1 MSRHL
6 PDLAG
11 ELITVGHFGRC
22 SRSAIIMSVS
32 KLKSMDL
39 QILEPILREISR
51 LATSDEYSVPFWA
64 ALLWLFLLL
73 NRRASL
79 RLLWK
84 KLHIFQDNNLETEA
98 FSKIDAPLQALLLLL
113 AGFPFLK
120 LLPHGLGTKI
130 TPLAIC
136 ITSFLALHVFVSA
149 FDLAVFGWYFAKR
162 QDANVPS
169 VFRFVVLTAIYL
181 GVGLLLLNVT
191 LGINIMPL
199 LATSTLITAVFGFA
213 LQDTLKNLFSGLTMS
228 FEKRFKQGDWIMVGT
243 DPNTATLGQ
252 VVEIGWRSTKVRLRD
267 DDYAVIPN
275 QQCTASQ
282 LVNLTTPK
290 STHLIS
296 FDFPVKHTVDVDK
309 LRKTLVKSTSQAAG
323 VVKEPAAE
331 LLAAA
336 IKNDHLVLRL
346 RFWIDDLL
354 RMDQI
359 QSEIVER
366 TFKKLAEE
374 DLLPSS
380 DTK

>member
-1 MSRHL
+1 
-6 PDLAG
+6 
-11 ELITVGHFGRC
+11 
-22 SRSAIIMSVS
+22 
-32 KLKSMDL
+32 MDL
-39 QILEPILREISR
+39 KILEPLLYEITR
-51 LATSDEYSVPFWA
+51 LATSDEYAVPFWA
-64 ALLWLFLLL
+64 AILWLLLLL

-79 RLLWK
+79 RLIWR
-84 KLHIFQDNNLETEA
+84 KLHIFQDSNLETEA

-120 LLPHGLGTKI
+120 LLPHGIGVKI
-130 TPLAIC
+130 TPLAVC
-136 ITSFLALHVFVSA
+136 ITAFLALHVFVSA
-149 FDLAVFGWYFAKR
+149 FDLAVFGWFFAKR

-169 VFRFVVLTAIYL
+169 IFRFVVLTAIYV

-267 DDYAVIPN
+267 DDFAVIPN

-282 LVNLTTPK
+282 LVNLTSPK

-296 FDFPVKHTVDVDK
+296 VDFPVRHEVDVEK
-309 LRKTLVKSTSQAAG
+309 LRKSLVKSTAAVSG
-323 VVKEPAAE
+323 VVKEPSVE
-331 LLAAA
+331 LLAVS
-336 IKNDHLVLRL
+336 IKTDHLILRL
-346 RFWIDDLL
+346 RFWIEDLL
-354 RMDQI
+354 KKDQV
-359 QSEIVER
+359 QSEVIER

-374 DLLPSS
+374 DLLPAS
-380 DTK
+380 DTKATSDKI

>member
-1 MSRHL
+1 
-6 PDLAG
+6 
-11 ELITVGHFGRC
+11 
-22 SRSAIIMSVS
+22 
-32 KLKSMDL
+32 MDL
-39 QILEPILREISR
+39 QILEPMLREITR

-64 ALLWLFLLL
+64 ALLWLLLLL

-98 FSKIDAPLQALLLLL
+98 YSKIDAPLQALLLLL

-120 LLPHGLGTKI
+120 LLPHGIGTKI

-136 ITSFLALHVFVSA
+136 ITAFLALHVFVSA
-149 FDLAVFGWYFAKR
+149 FDLAVFGWYFTKR

-169 VFRFVVLTAIYL
+169 VFRFVVLTAIYV

-296 FDFPVKHTVDVDK
+296 FDFPVKHTVDVEK
-309 LRKTLVKSTSQAAG
+309 LRKSLVKLASGAPG
-323 VVKEPAAE
+323 VVKEPPVE
-331 LLAAA
+331 LLAAG
-336 IKNDHLVLRL
+336 IKTDHLVLRL
-346 RFWIDDLL
+346 RFWIEDLL
-354 RMDQI
+354 KKDQV
-359 QSEIVER
+359 QSEIIER

-374 DLLPSS
+374 GLLPEPES
-380 DTK
+380 K